1 MKIETAGGFRKEG
14 VSKEEL
20 VSKLGELNGDN
31 DFLILSDQNLYI
43 QCALSGEGFTAEYQ
57 DTEGHFSSDSEL
69 SADTIEKMF
78 SLYLAGDGTWKG
90 LTGWNPEGVSTQTGA
105 AGGGG
110 GITGDQMPNFSPGN
124 ILNSV
129 KKQVERE
136 VSRSISRKTSGMI
149 GKLSGSFSAEGAGCF
164 D

>member
-78 SLYLAGDGTWKG
+78 SLYLAGDDTWKG
-90 LTGWNPEGVSTQTGA
+90 LTGWTPNEDSPQDGEGA
-105 AGGGG
+105 PAGSSR
-110 GITGDQMPNFSPGN
+110 GISGERMGDLTPGS
-124 ILNSV
+124 ILSSV

-136 VSRSISRKTSGMI
+136 VSRSISRKTSGLI
-149 GKLSGSFSAEGAGCF
+149 GRIIRKFLG
-164 D
+164 

>member
-1 MKIETAGGFRKEG
+1 MKIETAGGFLKEG
-14 VSKEEL
+14 VSQQEL
-20 VSKLGELNGDN
+20 VTKLKELNEEN
-31 DFLILSDQNLYI
+31 DFLILSDHNLYI
-43 QCALSGEGFTAEYQ
+43 QCALSEEGFTAEYQ

-69 SADTIEKMF
+69 SADAIEKMF

-90 LTGWNPEGVSTQTGA
+90 LTGWNREGDSTQTGA
-105 AGGGG
+105 AGGGE

-149 GKLSGSFSAEGAGCF
+149 GKIIRKFLG
-164 D
+164 